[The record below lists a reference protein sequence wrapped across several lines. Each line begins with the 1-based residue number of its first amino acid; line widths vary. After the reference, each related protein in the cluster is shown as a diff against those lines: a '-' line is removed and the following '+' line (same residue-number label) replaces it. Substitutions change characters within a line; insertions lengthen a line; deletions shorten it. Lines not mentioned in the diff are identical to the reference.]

1 MLANCT
7 KSANKHPHPIHRGI
21 SRQNSGSVI
30 EVKLPGTEELF
41 NKESPLLLANKKS
54 LQHKIF
60 SGKTAGLIE
69 VNVVPPS
76 DKEMGLKELG
86 KKVSTVL
93 FLKALE
99 SAYKLCFA
107 ILSDCGCCG
116 LKSSVQLKICNYMWL
131 YVKNDHKVF

>member
-1 MLANCT
+1 MTL
-7 KSANKHPHPIHRGI
+7 KSGAGKLHKVCKQTSTPH
-21 SRQNSGSVI
+21 S
-30 EVKLPGTEELF
+30 PGNFQAELWFCNRSETARDRELF

-86 KKVSTVL
+86 KSLDSIVFKG
-93 FLKALE
+93 
-99 SAYKLCFA
+99 
-107 ILSDCGCCG
+107 IR
-116 LKSSVQLKICNYMWL
+116 ICL
-131 YVKNDHKVF
+131 